1 MAKSIFSRNQQAF
14 QQLLKQTR
22 IDAGV
27 SQSELADKLD
37 RPQSFVSKIESGERL
52 VDLIELK
59 EICDAL
65 GVSLTGFTRA
75 FEKATRESRL

>member
-1 MAKSIFSRNQQAF
+1 VAKSIFSRNHQAF
-14 QQLLKQTR
+14 QRLLKESR
-22 IDAGV
+22 IAAGV
-27 SQSELADKLD
+27 SQSELADKLG

-65 GVSLTGFTRA
+65 GISLTGFTRA
-75 FEKATRESRL
+75 FEKATR